1 MDGEANQIVYYRP
14 KSICIDCRNITVTPP
29 KSHTNNSLAGD
40 VIQPRFLWLELHL
53 NLGSENNYTGE
64 GAPGERGWG
73 QDSAPGSVFTLL
85 DTTALGIND
94 GMSLCPA

>member
-29 KSHTNNSLAGD
+29 KSYTNNSLAGD

-53 NLGSENNYTGE
+53 NLGERKQLYWGGGTGREGVGAGLCTGKRVYTT
-64 GAPGERGWG
+64 RY
-73 QDSAPGSVFTLL
+73 
-85 DTTALGIND
+85 NC
-94 GMSLCPA
+94 MRY